1 MRRLLVI
8 LLIPAFAGSLR
19 SQMLDTL
26 SSLFKSKYSIDVRL
40 ESRLSFINHDV
51 TSVSGVRLG
60 LAFRRKLRLGVGL
73 SWLKT
78 PVKKDFYVK
87 NSLGKTDTLSR
98 FMKFYYFCYYADF
111 VFYKTNHWQLSV
123 PIQVG
128 TGRSWY
134 QDENKY
140 KLSSQPKYYLLLYE
154 PGITVQYKVTRWAG
168 LGTDVAYRFVLRT
181 PRRPENNLNSF
192 CLSFKILFWF
202 DQLFF
207 EVFPKSSIT
216 KKYGPAVW

>member
-1 MRRLLVI
+1 MRHRFIILLLV
-8 LLIPAFAGSLR
+8 FFGGSAQ

-26 SSLFKSKYSIDVRL
+26 SSLFKSKYSVDVRL
-40 ESRLSFINHDV
+40 ESRFSFINHDL
-51 TSVSGVRLG
+51 TSVSGVRMG
-60 LAFRRKLRLGVGL
+60 LAFRRKLRLGIGL

-78 PVKKDFYVK
+78 PVKKDFYTK
-87 NSLGKTDTLSR
+87 NSKGKTDTSTR
-98 FMKFYYFCYYADF
+98 YMKFYYFCYYADF
-111 VFYKTNHWQLSV
+111 VFYKTKHWQLSV

-128 TGRSWY
+128 TGRSWF
-134 QDENKY
+134 QENNNY
-140 KLSSQPKYYLLLYE
+140 SLSSQPKYYLLLYE

-168 LGTDVAYRFVLRT
+168 VGADVAYRFVLRT

-192 CLSFKILFWF
+192 CLSFKVLFWF

-207 EVFPKSSIT
+207 EVFPKSPVT